1 MKVLEVD
8 QWTSTGNVE
17 EFNFETFELQNV
29 QGGDSLSARLIFGG
43 HAAVK
48 DVDEDAQPTIGHVW
62 YVEAHGK
69 FIRYKVNYDSSD

>member
-1 MKVLEVD
+1 VKVLEVD

-48 DVDEDAQPTIGHVW
+48 DVEDTAEPTIGHVW
-62 YVEAHGK
+62 YVEAYGK
-69 FIRYKVNYDSSD
+69 FIKWKVNYDSSD